1 MCGNLILRYTDSIIE
16 SFVHCGSL
24 VIASVLI
31 SILLSRQL
39 SYPFIRLIDDFLKN
53 RFLFIIAIMNLCI
66 ATILYESA
74 PEPEVNKSLINLP
87 SEPEI
92 ADSIEID

>member
-1 MCGNLILRYTDSIIE
+1 M
-16 SFVHCGSL
+16 HCGSL

-39 SYPFIRLIDDFLKN
+39 SYPFIYMNDDFLKHS
-53 RFLFIIAIMNLCI
+53 FLFIIAILNLCI

-74 PEPEVNKSLINLP
+74 PEPQVSKSLIHLP
-87 SEPEI
+87 SESKV